1 MHSQFHAQP
10 IPKSQK
16 VQTKNSS
23 NQAKTQGSQQ
33 QINQALGGMQNGS
46 KATTPADILIMQQTV
61 GNKAVSQMLGSNQE
75 SVARK
80 DNRGAISAEA
90 IQTKKKSALDDKA
103 KSIKEKLSYG
113 LLDWA
118 VTDAEARD
126 VIKELAAMSDGS
138 LQAMLGKL
146 GSKHI
151 GRLLDNLSAGDRKKY
166 ASTVVRVIRLGGTKN
181 ALKYIKK
188 LLSYGLFDWAITDTD
203 TSKVLEV
210 FDAYPASGFLGL
222 IKKIGTKYW
231 VRLLTN
237 LPDDQAKKLVDRF
250 ARALNTLLPTTLGA
264 DKSIIGSAQTARAI
278 AKYKALEVTEQ
289 VKFHEILDKAT
300 SESEQRYIYKALAA
314 GYGLADVAAFAG
326 KIRGKGDKWRQNN
339 LRLTEDTK
347 GGGIKQ
353 QWSHTCNIRPG
364 TDGPRLRAEDA
375 CGEPR
380 FRQGGRGGCHEEES
394 HDGCPAEGRLGRS
407 L

>member
-1 MHSQFHAQP
+1 MIGQPIPCTANSMHSQFHAQP
-10 IPKSQK
+10 IRFKLSYRASGKYAMKQKIRSKVSPKSQK

-46 KATTPADILIMQQTV
+46 KATTPADILIMQRTV

-166 ASTVVRVIRLGGTKN
+166 ASTVVRVIRLGGT
-181 ALKYIKK
+181 
-188 LLSYGLFDWAITDTD
+188 
-203 TSKVLEV
+203 
-210 FDAYPASGFLGL
+210 
-222 IKKIGTKYW
+222 
-231 VRLLTN
+231 
-237 LPDDQAKKLVDRF
+237 
-250 ARALNTLLPTTLGA
+250 
-264 DKSIIGSAQTARAI
+264 
-278 AKYKALEVTEQ
+278 
-289 VKFHEILDKAT
+289 
-300 SESEQRYIYKALAA
+300 
-314 GYGLADVAAFAG
+314 
-326 KIRGKGDKWRQNN
+326 
-339 LRLTEDTK
+339 
-347 GGGIKQ
+347 
-353 QWSHTCNIRPG
+353 
-364 TDGPRLRAEDA
+364 
-375 CGEPR
+375 GER
-380 FRQGGRGGCHEEES
+380 RTR
-394 HDGCPAEGRLGRS
+394 
-407 L
+407 